1 MQPNCNITSFVVPG
15 GLKQP
20 KGQLLITVDHQAWE
34 DKLKSLKIFITE
46 TLILCYLFVLSV
58 CQPWQGEKLICCRW
72 GLENFT
78 QEKKQNELTWP
89 PLFSTDMV
97 AWNAVNTNL
106 LNWREYLSFE
116 LLPVSHTWTAIYD
129 LMSFA
134 IKVLTASLQ
143 QLQRNNQNIK
153 SISEKKIYSCVN
165 SANHIQK
172 TSATSLKD

>member
-1 MQPNCNITSFVVPG
+1 M
-15 GLKQP
+15 
-20 KGQLLITVDHQAWE
+20 DHQAWE

-116 LLPVSHTWTAIYD
+116 LLPISHTWTD

-143 QLQRNNQNIK
+143 QLQRNNQYIK
-153 SISEKKIYSCVN
+153 TISERKKKKKEKKIYSCVN

-172 TSATSLKD
+172 TSLKD